1 MILGLAGTHR
11 SGKSTLAR
19 DVAERAGIGYY
30 DGSFGRL
37 AKTLGYESVSKMDI
51 AERLAMQHRVLDLYE
66 REIRQDAGGRITDR
80 TPLDMIAYLMAEV
93 GMHAGLDAAASRAVV
108 AYRDRCIALTRELFD
123 AVFLLQPLPVY
134 VVADGK
140 PSGDPAYQQHIQML
154 IEGAIHAARGS
165 IRVIPIDS
173 HDHDI
178 RTGQVLE
185 AIATA
190 DGHALRSIRKECGR
204 A

>member
-19 DVAERAGIGYY
+19 DVAERAGIGFY

-51 AERLAMQHRVLDLYE
+51 AERLSMQNRVLDLYD
-66 REIRQDAGGRITDR
+66 REIRRDGGGLITDR
-80 TPLDMIAYLMAEV
+80 TPLDMCAYLVAEV
-93 GMHAGLDAAASRAVV
+93 GMHAGLEEAASRSVV
-108 AYRDRCIALTRELFD
+108 AYRDRCISLTRELFD

-154 IEGAIHAARGS
+154 IEGAVHVARGS
-165 IRVIPIDS
+165 VRTITIDALDHATRIGKVLDAIP
-173 HDHDI
+173 
-178 RTGQVLE
+178 GV
-185 AIATA
+185 A
-190 DGHALRSIRKECGR
+190 GHSLLAIRKECGR
-204 A
+204 G

>member
-19 DVAERAGIGYY
+19 DVAERAGIGFY

-37 AKTLGYESVSKMDI
+37 AKTLGYESVAKMDL
-51 AERLAMQHRVLDLYE
+51 AERLSMQHRVLDLYN
-66 REIRQDAGGRITDR
+66 REIRRDGGGLITDR
-80 TPLDMIAYLMAEV
+80 TPLDMCAYLVAEV
-93 GMHAGLDAAASRAVV
+93 GMHAGLEEAASRSVV
-108 AYRDRCIALTRELFD
+108 AYRDRCISLTRELFD

-154 IEGAIHAARGS
+154 IEGAVHVARGS
-165 IRVIPIDS
+165 VRTITIDA
-173 HDHDI
+173 HDHATRI
-178 RTGQVLE
+178 GKVLD
-185 AIATA
+185 AIPAVA
-190 DGHALRSIRKECGR
+190 GHSLLAIRKECGR
-204 A
+204 G

>member
-178 RTGQVLE
+178 RTGKVLE
-185 AIATA
+185 AIPTA

>member
-93 GMHAGLDAAASRAVV
+93 GMHAGLDEAASRAVV

-173 HDHDI
+173 HDHDT
-178 RTGQVLE
+178 RTGKVLD
-185 AIATA
+185 AIPTA
-190 DGHALRSIRKECGR
+190 AGHSLRSIRKECGR

>member
-37 AKTLGYESVSKMDI
+37 AKTLGYESVAKMDI
-51 AERLAMQHRVLDLYE
+51 AERLSMQHRVLDLYD
-66 REIRQDAGGRITDR
+66 REIRQDGGGRITDR
-80 TPLDMIAYLMAEV
+80 TPFDMCAYLIAEV
-93 GMHAGLDAAASRAVV
+93 GMHAGLEEAASRSVV

-154 IEGAIHAARGS
+154 IEGGIHAARGS
-165 IRVIPIDS
+165 VRAIPVDA
-173 HDHDI
+173 HDHTTRI
-178 RTGQVLE
+178 RMVLD
-185 AIATA
+185 AMPTVA
-190 DGHALRSIRKECGR
+190 GHSLRAIRKECGR
-204 A
+204 G

>member
-19 DVAERAGIGYY
+19 DVAEKAGIGFY

-37 AKTLGYESVSKMDI
+37 AKTLGYESVARMDI
-51 AERLAMQHRVLDLYE
+51 AERLSMQHRVLDLYE
-66 REIRQDAGGRITDR
+66 REIRRDGGGLITDR
-80 TPLDMIAYLMAEV
+80 TPLDMCAYLVAEV
-93 GMHAGLDAAASRAVV
+93 GMHAGLEEAASRSVV
-108 AYRDRCIALTRELFD
+108 AYRDRCISLTRELFD

-154 IEGAIHAARGS
+154 IEGAVHAARGS
-165 IRVIPIDS
+165 VRTITIDALDHATRIGKVLDAIP
-173 HDHDI
+173 
-178 RTGQVLE
+178 GV
-185 AIATA
+185 A
-190 DGHALRSIRKECGR
+190 GHSLLAIRKECGR
-204 A
+204 G